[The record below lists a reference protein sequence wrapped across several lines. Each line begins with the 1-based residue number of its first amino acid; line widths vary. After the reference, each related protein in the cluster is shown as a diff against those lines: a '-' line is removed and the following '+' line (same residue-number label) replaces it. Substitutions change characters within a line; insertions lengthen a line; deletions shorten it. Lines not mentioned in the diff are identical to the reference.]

1 MASLAASDAPRRRLI
16 WEILAMGSDSGSG
29 WPGGFKAD
37 YERIFVNEWSPFVGA
52 MLLVL
57 AVISLMVSGLV
68 WGVFGGVKFWGDW
81 INNLIGLGPVLGI
94 PKDLDGFLSHRMS
107 LMNMVLVLGAFTAA
121 LLSRQFAPNLPPRL
135 EYIWAALG
143 GAMMGTGAA
152 LAGGCTTGGFF
163 NPVLHSSPAGWAM
176 WAGLLLGA
184 ALGVKLLLW
193 TLENI
198 EWGMNPPPRLNV
210 SPAVRQIYPLLG
222 LGVIVGVLLWATR
235 WYGSGNEQLAA
246 RAVIVLAGFAI
257 GFIMH
262 RSRLCFARAFREPFV
277 TAEGDMTKAVILA
290 LVIGIPIAALLF
302 QKKVIDPYVAI
313 PATFWIGSLLG
324 GFLFGI
330 GMVFAGGCA
339 SGGLWRMG
347 EGHLKLWVAM
357 FFFAWIGSVA
367 SALFKMFNITAID
380 ESNVETF
387 EMTNVGFQA
396 YLPEMIGGWGPTL
409 LAGGG
414 LLLVWYVLVRYNEST
429 EKFTL
434 L

>member
-1 MASLAASDAPRRRLI
+1 MQ
-16 WEILAMGSDSGSG
+16 SGTA
-29 WPGGFKAD
+29 WDGFRAD
-37 YERIFVNEWSPFVGA
+37 YERLFVKEWSPFVGA

-57 AVISLMVSGLV
+57 VILSLMVSGLV
-68 WGVFGGVKFWGDW
+68 WGIFGGVKFWGDW
-81 INNLIGLGPVLGI
+81 INNLIGLGPILGI
-94 PKDLDGFLSHRMS
+94 PKELDGFLAHRLS
-107 LMNMVLVLGAFTAA
+107 LMNVVLVLGAFSAA
-121 LLSRQFAPNLPPRL
+121 LLSRQFSINRPPRL
-135 EYIWAALG
+135 EYVWAALG
-143 GAMMGTGAA
+143 GSMMGVGAA

-198 EWGMNPPPRLNV
+198 EWGMAPPPALNV
-210 SPAVRQIYPLLG
+210 PHGIRKAYPLAG
-222 LGVIVGVLLWATR
+222 LLIIVGIVFWATSC
-235 WYGSGNEQLAA
+235 YGSCNAQLAD
-246 RAVIVLAGFAI
+246 RAVILLAGFAI

-290 LVIGIPIAALLF
+290 LAIGIPIAALLF
-302 QKKVIDPYVAI
+302 GKKVIDPYVAI
-313 PATFWIGSLLG
+313 PPTFWIGSLLG
-324 GFLFGI
+324 GFIFGI

-367 SALFKMFNITAID
+367 SALFKMSNITAID
-380 ESNVETF
+380 VTNVETF

-396 YLPEMIGGWGPTL
+396 FMPEVIGGWGYAL
-409 LAGGG
+409 LFGGG
-414 LLLVWYVLVRYNEST
+414 LLLLWYALVRYNETT